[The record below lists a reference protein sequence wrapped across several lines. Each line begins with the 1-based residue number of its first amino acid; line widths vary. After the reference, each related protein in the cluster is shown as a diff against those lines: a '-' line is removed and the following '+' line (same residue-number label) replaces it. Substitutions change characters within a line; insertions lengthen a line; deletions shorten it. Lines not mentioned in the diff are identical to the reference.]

1 MIVSLVDD
9 KPLQPSGEWGQIG
22 KAIDSFSTA
31 LRKRYGGEQVDA
43 KWIRLDL
50 WASGLFAALTEL
62 EQSAE
67 LARRFARG
75 LDFRYEEDMP
85 EKDRLSYYRH
95 LYFYKD
101 AFIRLFSVLDKTGHF
116 LDMLFELQTAKVKSR
131 FSYYTVLREMH
142 KRGVHA
148 GLEQQLYARKQHYR
162 EPMSRLRR
170 RRNLEIHAMNME
182 LMDDVWQQR
191 HQFANR
197 REVEP
202 IGELLA
208 DLDQG
213 LEMVRQSMLI
223 IFKYCT
229 RTIG

>member
-1 MIVSLVDD
+1 MIVSLIDD
-9 KPLQPSGEWGQIG
+9 KPLQPSGEWKQIG
-22 KAIDSFSTA
+22 DAVDAFCRA
-31 LRKRYGGEQVDA
+31 LRSRYQGERVKA
-43 KWIRLDL
+43 RWIRLDL

-75 LDFRYEEDMP
+75 LAYRYEEDMP
-85 EKDRLSYYRH
+85 EEDRLNYHRH

-116 LDMLFELQTAKVKSR
+116 LDMLFELNTARVKSR

-182 LMDDVWQQR
+182 LIDDVWQQR
-191 HQFANR
+191 HQFADR
-197 REVEP
+197 REIEP
-202 IGELLA
+202 IGEMLA

-213 LEMVRQSMLI
+213 MEMVRQSMLI
-223 IFKYCT
+223 IFLYCKK
-229 RTIG
+229 TIG